1 MSKVFSGFSCVLC
14 VSAVFFNL
22 SAQSTLEVTEMVIC
36 TGVEDRVPV
45 GADTMFLNTVEQL
58 YCFTKVTGAAAE
70 ETISHAWYF
79 VDNEMAK
86 VDLTIAGDPWRTWS
100 SKRIIEEWSGNWRV
114 DVVTASGEILKS
126 MDFVIQ
132 EATGEAM
139 SM

>member
-1 MSKVFSGFSCVLC
+1 MRKVFSLFIFVLC
-14 VSAVFFNL
+14 ISALFFNL
-22 SAQSTLEVTEMVIC
+22 AAQSTLEVTEMVIC
-36 TGVEDRVPV
+36 TGVEERVPV

-58 YCFTKVTGAAAE
+58 YCFTKISGAAAE
-70 ETISHAWYF
+70 ESISHVWYY

-126 MDFVIQ
+126 MSFVIQ
-132 EATGEAM
+132 QGAEEST

>member
-1 MSKVFSGFSCVLC
+1 MSKVFSWFIFVLC
-14 VSAVFFNL
+14 VSAFVFNL
-22 SAQSTLEVTEMVIC
+22 SAQTTMEVAEMVVC

-70 ETISHAWYF
+70 ETISHLWYF
-79 VDNEMAK
+79 VDKEMAK
-86 VDLTIAGDPWRTWS
+86 VDLTIGGDPWRTWS
-100 SKRIIEEWSGNWRV
+100 SKRITEEWSGNWRV

-132 EATGEAM
+132 EGAAESQAM
-139 SM
+139 